1 MSGYVTTFKVED
13 KINKLMSFRKDD
25 EKLLKKYKATWT
37 FKIEHLKNIE
47 QNFLPVYDARYI
59 KTKIRTNG
67 DKVYTFHINYITFY
81 KKFITFVP

>member
-37 FKIEHLKNIE
+37 KIEHLKNIE

-59 KTKIRTNG
+59 KTKIITNG
-67 DKVYTFHINYITFY
+67 DKVYAFHINYITFY